1 MLPLTPSAPCALS
14 EAPQEAPPPA
24 DDLLRWMKFAGS
36 SVTIASFAGFDE
48 QDRFLVR
55 LVATE
60 APAPAVS
67 AVALSSD
74 DTGVQVVIAMQDGDA
89 RRPIIL
95 GRLQERRTHNVPL
108 VKTDGER
115 LVFKAEREIEL
126 RCGDASIVLTRS
138 GKVLIKGA
146 YVLTRSS
153 GANRIKG
160 AYVEIN

>member
-1 MLPLTPSAPCALS
+1 
-14 EAPQEAPPPA
+14 
-24 DDLLRWMKFAGS
+24 MKLAGS

-55 LVATE
+55 LGATE
-60 APAPAVS
+60 APAPAAS
-67 AVALSSD
+67 TIALSIED
-74 DTGVQVVIAMQDGDA
+74 AGVQVVIAMQDGDA

-95 GRLQERRTHNVPL
+95 GRLHERRTPSVPQ

-126 RCGDASIVLTRS
+126 RCGEASIVLTRA

-160 AYVEIN
+160 AYVDIN